1 MKKNL
6 LSRII
11 VFALLVGSFAAIKV
25 VAQDAE
31 GATTQGD
38 SAATAT
44 QSDSTAA
51 ATEEEPAAE
60 EAAAPALVG
69 NAARGKD
76 LFVGNIRFTNGG
88 PTCNSCHNV
97 NMPGVIT
104 GGALALDL
112 TQAYSRLDRA
122 GIEGVVS
129 GLPYPQMR
137 QSYEPRPVT
146 EQETADI
153 AAFLEEADKQAAANS
168 VAGIGNVMLG
178 GGIAGAIALL
188 ILISLFWIKR
198 KKRAVNYS
206 IFQRQIKST

>member
-1 MKKNL
+1 MKKRL

-31 GATTQGD
+31 NAAPQGD
-38 SAATAT
+38 STAT
-44 QSDSTAA
+44 VAD
-51 ATEEEPAAE
+51 PAAE
-60 EAAAPALVG
+60 ESVSETPAEEPAAPALVG
-69 NAARGKD
+69 DAARGKD
-76 LFVGNIRFTNGG
+76 LFVGNISFTNGG

-97 NMPGVIT
+97 NMAGVIT

-112 TQAYSRLDRA
+112 TQAHSRLDRA
-122 GIEGVVS
+122 GIEGVIS

-146 EQETADI
+146 EQEIADI

-168 VAGIGNVMLG
+168 TASIGGVMLG
-178 GGIAGAIALL
+178 GGIVGAVVLL

-206 IFQRQIKST
+206 IYKRQIKST

>member
-1 MKKNL
+1 MLNLMKKRL
-6 LSRII
+6 LSRI
-11 VFALLVGSFAAIKV
+11 VVVALLIGSFVAIKA
-25 VAQDAE
+25 VAQETENVAP
-31 GATTQGD
+31 QGD

-44 QSDSTAA
+44 EASAGT
-51 ATEEEPAAE
+51 PAAE
-60 EAAAPALVG
+60 EPAAPALVG
-69 NAARGKD
+69 DAARGKE
-76 LFVGNIRFTNGG
+76 LFVGNIRFTNSG

-97 NMPGVIT
+97 EMSGVIT
-104 GGALALDL
+104 GGALAKDL
-112 TQAYSRLDRA
+112 TQAFSRLGRE

-146 EQETADI
+146 EQEIADI
-153 AAFLEEADKQAAANS
+153 AAFLKEADKQAATNNT
-168 VAGIGNVMLG
+168 AGIGSIMLG
-178 GGIAGAIALL
+178 GGIVGAIVLL